1 MKDYSV
7 FGSEERSRRKI
18 ILFWGE
24 LEIILFWGEYEKD
37 YSILN
42 FEERSRKNLF
52 CFGERSEIILLWESC
67 EKHSV
72 LNFEVEGLCE
82 RYITDYEKG
91 SWRKSIRREVIGR
104 MNFE

>member
-1 MKDYSV
+1 M
-7 FGSEERSRRKI
+7 I
-18 ILFWGE
+18 ILFLVGKRGGRLFCFWVGGEKLWERLFCFWWGRDE
-24 LEIILFWGEYEKD
+24 V
-37 YSILN
+37 LN